1 MEFEPEDN
9 DYDVY
14 GDTRNRKGK
23 IELGYNSHSKSY
35 KDQKRIFYAKQK
47 RLIQS
52 EADRGINNDFEE
64 EEEEKVDKSKKRY
77 LKKTLNEDD
86 ANYGNNYTPIE
97 KKAKKKKK
105 KENENLGNLVWN
117 YYDYKNHELILLFK
131 NKIVRGNIKDKEEQI
146 NLEFY

>member
-64 EEEEKVDKSKKRY
+64 EEEEEKVDKSKKRY

-97 KKAKKKKK
+97 KKAKKKKNSK
-105 KENENLGNLVWN
+105 
-117 YYDYKNHELILLFK
+117 
-131 NKIVRGNIKDKEEQI
+131 KDKI
-146 NLEFY
+146 RF

>member
-64 EEEEKVDKSKKRY
+64 EEEEEKVDKSKKRY
-77 LKKTLNEDD
+77 LKKTLNEFD

-97 KKAKKKKK
+97 KKAKKKKNSK
-105 KENENLGNLVWN
+105 
-117 YYDYKNHELILLFK
+117 
-131 NKIVRGNIKDKEEQI
+131 KDKVR
-146 NLEFY
+146 F